1 MPSPSP
7 RRRRRNGFFAGGLQ
21 LLFQKLALLTV
32 LHSLLQLAAAHQTTS
47 RYPQEVLG
55 EWKPGR
61 ATYYSASDPRDTISG
76 ACGYGDLGRSGYG
89 LGTLGLSEVLF
100 EKGQICGACFEV
112 RCVEELRYCIPGTS
126 IKLTVTNFCPPNYG
140 LPADAGGHCNPP
152 NHHLVMPIEA
162 FEKIAIWKA
171 GNMPIQFRRIRCGRQ
186 GGMRFTVDGY
196 GVFHSVLISNVAG
209 AGDVTEVKVKGSRT
223 GWLQMARNWGQNWH
237 INADLRGQPL
247 SFEVTTS
254 DGDTVTSY
262 SVAPSDWSFGQTYV
276 GKQFVA

>member
-126 IKLTVTNFCPPNYG
+126 IKLTVTNFCPPTTASQPTPAG
-140 LPADAGGHCNPP
+140 TATLPTTT
-152 NHHLVMPIEA
+152 
-162 FEKIAIWKA
+162 W
-171 GNMPIQFRRIRCGRQ
+171 IRCGRQ

-247 SFEVTTS
+247 SFERS
-254 DGDTVTSY
+254 
-262 SVAPSDWSFGQTYV
+262 PSDWSFGQTYV